1 MEDYRLVAERRTST
15 GKKETRLLRA
25 EGRVPANIYG
35 FKKDGASVSI
45 TTDDINKVIAKGSK
59 VVDVE
64 LDGNVDKAVVQ
75 ELQWDTF
82 STYVQHVDLLRV
94 DPDGMTT
101 VDVPLTFAG
110 EPPALKTG
118 GQLRYNLK
126 KVKLTCSDFRVPR
139 QIEVRIG
146 SLQMG
151 AAITVADL
159 PVPEGMKLETAA
171 DSVVVELFDSR
182 NTEESAE

>member
-15 GKKETRLLRA
+15 GKKQTKLLRA
-25 EGRVPANIYG
+25 EGRIPANLYG
-35 FKKDGASVSI
+35 FKKDGVTLSVAA
-45 TTDDINKVIAKGSK
+45 DDINKVIAGGSK

-64 LDGNVDKAVVQ
+64 VDGTVDKAVIQ

-94 DPDGMTT
+94 NPEGEAT
-101 VDVPLTFAG
+101 VEVPLTFTG

-118 GQLRYNLK
+118 GQLRYGLK
-126 KVKLTCSDFRVPR
+126 KVTITCADFRVPR

-146 SLQMG
+146 SMQIG
-151 AAITVADL
+151 DTIAVSDL
-159 PVPEGMKLETAA
+159 PVPEGMKAETAA
-171 DSVVVELFDSR
+171 DTMVVELFDTR
-182 NTEESAE
+182 KAE